1 MKHFGNLYVG
11 DFCKPDQYVEI
22 EYRYNSPFPEE
33 EDILFGY
40 ATWNGEE
47 LIGDD
52 GDNYYLRDR
61 VYAHEW
67 IDSHHLVVW
76 IEVKWS
82 ND

>member
-11 DFCKPDQYVEI
+11 DFCKPDQYVKI

-47 LIGDD
+47 LISDD
-52 GDNYYLRDR
+52 GDNYYLCDR

-76 IEVKWS
+76 IEVKWI
-82 ND
+82 